1 MNGVVLFADNRI
13 FLEGKENE
21 LFKLFLHDPDFSV
34 LPIDSLVC
42 LEATIKSASTFRA
55 CIIDW
60 DFGNTTIEDEDFVG
74 VVLPQR
80 TPMSI
85 LMANALYTLVYIYSE
100 KELPEDERTNLQ
112 NRYGNKIRFR
122 IKSQDVQSEYKN
134 ILNDIKS
141 FEAENVHMTV
151 PFMWSQSINQSAQT
165 IFSELESAYSFWIKE
180 IRDTA
185 TADGGD
191 ATSEVIDVFNNLL
204 NEDLIQNKNLRS
216 LLDSFE
222 YNEEDI
228 QEDNTAKLYRRIYY
242 SSIVDQSP
250 VMTGDIFKFDDDN
263 YGILITPEC
272 EIADCNKE
280 KDKLYYDFLM
290 ISKTA
295 SVKYQ
300 RKYQNKFAKNEAKSA
315 KEIFNNGVISRHV
328 LISFPFEE
336 GLYDQIGLIDF
347 NTALRTI
354 PKIDENK
361 APIQRVRTNFK
372 LNAPYIYQ
380 LRQRFVSYFGKYGVP
395 AIPDSLREYN
405 LKNTQIEFVGNN
417 NT

>member
-21 LFKLFLHDPDFSV
+21 LFKLFLHDPEFSV
-34 LPIDSLVC
+34 LPIDSLSC
-42 LEATIKSASTFRA
+42 LEVAIKSASTFRA

-60 DFGNTTIEDEDFVG
+60 DFENTIIEDEDFVG
-74 VVLPQR
+74 VVHPQR

-85 LMANALYTLVYIYSE
+85 LMENALYTLVYIYSE
-100 KELPEDERTNLQ
+100 KELPEDERVNLQ
-112 NRYGNKIRFR
+112 NKYGNKIQFR

-141 FEAENVHMTV
+141 FEAENVHMAV

-165 IFSELESAYSFWIKE
+165 IFSELESANSFWIKE

-204 NEDLIQNKNLRS
+204 NEDLIQNRKLRS
-216 LLDSFE
+216 LLDSFGC
-222 YNEEDI
+222 NEEDI

-242 SSIVDQSP
+242 SNIADKSP

-280 KDKLYYDFLM
+280 KEKVYYDFLM
-290 ISKTA
+290 ISKVA

-300 RKYQNKFAKNEAKSA
+300 GEKQKTFAKNENAAKSA

-354 PKIDENK
+354 PKMDENGT
-361 APIQRVRTNFK
+361 PILAVRTNFK

-380 LRQRFVSYFGKYGVP
+380 VRQRFVSYFGKYGVP
-395 AIPDSLREYN
+395 AISDSLREYN
-405 LKNTQIEFVGNN
+405 LKKQSNRS
-417 NT
+417 

>member
-1 MNGVVLFADNRI
+1 MDGVVLFADNRI

-34 LPIDSLVC
+34 LPIDSLGC
-42 LEATIKSASTFRA
+42 LEGTIKSASTFRA

-60 DFGNTTIEDEDFVG
+60 DFENTMLEDEDFVG
-74 VVLPQR
+74 VVHPQR

-85 LMANALYTLVYIYSE
+85 LMENNLYTLVYIYSE
-100 KELPEDERTNLQ
+100 KELPEDERANLH
-112 NRYGNKIRFR
+112 NKYGKKIQFRNK
-122 IKSQDVQSEYKN
+122 SEDVQSEYEN
-134 ILNDIKS
+134 ILNDIKL
-141 FEAENVHMTV
+141 FETDNVHMTV
-151 PFMWSQSINQSAQT
+151 PFMWSQSINQSAQK
-165 IFSELESAYSFWIKE
+165 IFNELESANSFWIKE

-185 TADGGD
+185 KADGGD

-204 NEDLIQNKNLRS
+204 NEDLIQNSKLRS

-222 YNEEDI
+222 CNDEDML
-228 QEDNTAKLYRRIYY
+228 EDNTAKLYRRIYY
-242 SSIVDQSP
+242 SNIADKSP

-280 KDKLYYDFLM
+280 KAKVYYDFLM

-295 SVKYQ
+295 STKYQ
-300 RKYQNKFAKNEAKSA
+300 EEKQKSFAKNENAAKSA
-315 KEIFNNGVISRHV
+315 KEIFNNGVVSRHI

-336 GLYDQIGLIDF
+336 KIFNQIGLIDF
-347 NTALRTI
+347 NTALRTM
-354 PKIDENK
+354 PKISGNETSIL
-361 APIQRVRTNFK
+361 AVRTNFK

-395 AIPDSLREYN
+395 AIPVSLREYN
-405 LKNTQIEFVGNN
+405 LKKHSS
-417 NT
+417 

>member
-1 MNGVVLFADNRI
+1 MDGVVLFADNRI

-21 LFKLFLHDPDFSV
+21 LFKLFLHDSNFSV
-34 LPIDSLVC
+34 LPIDSLGC
-42 LEATIKSASTFRA
+42 LEGTIKSASTFRA

-60 DFGNTTIEDEDFVG
+60 DFENTMLEDEDFVG
-74 VVLPQR
+74 VVHPQR

-85 LMANALYTLVYIYSE
+85 LMENDLYTLVYIYSE
-100 KELPEDERTNLQ
+100 KELPEDERANLH
-112 NRYGNKIRFR
+112 NKYGKKIQFRNKSEDI
-122 IKSQDVQSEYKN
+122 QSEYKN
-134 ILNDIKS
+134 ILNDIKL
-141 FEAENVHMTV
+141 FETDNVHMTV
-151 PFMWSQSINQSAQT
+151 PFMWSQSINQSAQK
-165 IFSELESAYSFWIKE
+165 IFNELESANSFWIKE

-185 TADGGD
+185 KADGGD

-204 NEDLIQNKNLRS
+204 NEDLIQNSKLRS

-222 YNEEDI
+222 CNDEDML
-228 QEDNTAKLYRRIYY
+228 EDNTAKLYRRIYY
-242 SSIVDQSP
+242 SNIADKSP

-280 KDKLYYDFLM
+280 KEKVYYDFLM

-295 SVKYQ
+295 STKYQ
-300 RKYQNKFAKNEAKSA
+300 EEKQKTFAKNENAAKSA
-315 KEIFNNGVISRHV
+315 KVIFNNGVVSRHI

-336 GLYDQIGLIDF
+336 KKFNQIGLIDF
-347 NTALRTI
+347 NTALRTM
-354 PKIDENK
+354 PKISGNK
-361 APIQRVRTNFK
+361 TSILAVRTNFK

-405 LKNTQIEFVGNN
+405 LKSILFE
-417 NT
+417 